1 MSVTS
6 EIIGVL
12 YQDTMIL
19 CIYRH
24 PSATDLTLIDSLTR
38 FQSAN
43 SHYSII
49 IVGDFNV
56 HECEWLGSS
65 FTSST
70 KAALR
75 GFVNCLDFPS

>member
-19 CIYRH
+19 CIYQH

-38 FQSAN
+38 FWSAN
-43 SHYSII
+43 SCYSLI

-56 HECEWLGSS
+56 HECECLGCS

-70 KAALR
+70 GATLH
-75 GFVNCLDFPS
+75 GFCELFGLS